1 MIAVRYLDGTRLRR
15 AAAAAAR
22 WVSQRQENLNGINV
36 FPVPDGD
43 TGTNLAATLVSAA
56 ERAQRVRERGVGAV
70 SRALADGALYGACG
84 NSGAILAQ
92 FFEGFASALE
102 GRQRA
107 TGPGLAEAVTA
118 ASDAAQAALARPRE
132 GTILTVM
139 RAWAGGF
146 RARAES
152 DGADLLEA
160 FRASLDIAR
169 EALARTP
176 EQLRELARAGVVD
189 AGAQGFVYFL
199 EGMLHFAEGRLAGSV
214 VEEGHATALE
224 HASVEEAPQEIGLR
238 FCTECMIEGEGL
250 DIAGVRDAVS
260 VLGDSLV
267 VAGSARR
274 IRVHVH
280 TDRPDKVFEIAGG
293 FGSVASTK
301 ADDMRAQ
308 HVARFDRGRV
318 AVVTDSAADI
328 PERVVQRLRIHT
340 VPLRVILGPS
350 VYLDKQTVNPDE
362 VYDRLERGER
372 AVRTSQPAPGDY
384 AALYTY
390 LFEHYGAIVVPSLSG
405 ALSGTL
411 EAARRATALADPER
425 IRLVDTRSA
434 SIGQGLVVRAA
445 AECAAAGGSAEEVA
459 AAAEAAR
466 GRVRLLVAVPTVD
479 YLRRGGRLAGWKA
492 RLAESLGL
500 VPVLVIDPESGAAR
514 LQRLARRGSV
524 HRVTLARAI
533 AAIEREPT
541 PPTAVWIAHASAAQ
555 AADAFR
561 QALAKAAPGAEI
573 EIVEV
578 GPALGAHT
586 GPGAVAVAF
595 LSGR

>member
-1 MIAVRYLDGTRLRR
+1 MRR

-36 FPVPDGD
+36 FPVADGD

-92 FFEGFASALE
+92 FFEGFASSLE

-107 TGPGLAEAVTA
+107 TGPGLAEAVTR
-118 ASDAAQAALARPRE
+118 ASEAAQAALARPRE

-139 RAWAGGF
+139 RAWAAGF
-146 RARAES
+146 RSRATRE
-152 DGADLLEA
+152 GGDLLEA
-160 FRASLDIAR
+160 FRASIDTAR

-199 EGMLHFAEGRLAGSV
+199 EGMLHFAEGRLAGTV
-214 VEEGHATALE
+214 VEDGHATALE
-224 HASVEEAPQEIGLR
+224 HASVEEAPQDIGLR

-250 DIAGVRDAVS
+250 DVAGVRDAVS
-260 VLGDSLV
+260 LLGDSLV

-280 TDRPDKVFEIAGG
+280 TDRPDKVFEVAAG

-308 HVARFDRGRV
+308 HVARFDKGRV
-318 AVVTDSAADI
+318 AVVTDSAADL
-328 PERVVQRLRIHT
+328 PERIIQRLRIHT
-340 VPLRVILGPS
+340 VPLRVLLGPS

-362 VYDRLERGER
+362 VYDRLTRGET

-384 AALYTY
+384 AALYSY
-390 LFEHYGAIVVPSLSG
+390 LFEHYGELVVPSLSG

-411 EAARRATALADPER
+411 EAARRATGLADPAR
-425 IRLVDTRSA
+425 IRVVDTKSA

-445 AECAAAGGSAEEVA
+445 AERAAAGGSAGEVA
-459 AAAEAAR
+459 AAAEEAR
-466 GRVRLLVAVPTVD
+466 ARVRLFIAVPTVD

-492 RLAESLGL
+492 RVAERLGL
-500 VPVLVIDPESGAAR
+500 VPVLTIDPESGAAR
-514 LQRLARRGSV
+514 LLSLVRRGKV
-524 HRVTLARAI
+524 HRATLSRAV
-533 AAIEREPT
+533 AAIGREAS
-541 PPTAVWIAHASAAQ
+541 PPDVVWIAHASAAQ
-555 AADAFR
+555 AADVFR
-561 QALAKAAPGAEI
+561 QELSKAAPGAEI
-573 EIVEV
+573 DIVEV

-595 LSGR
+595 LSGQGSVTTRR